1 MGLAQE
7 TRTFLESLQLTTGFS
22 AEELTFIEEYALTRR
37 FKRGEF
43 VIREE
48 DQNSDLYIVRLGAV
62 ELLRETERSDEPL
75 VIGVIGEG
83 ETIGEL
89 SFLDDSPRSAS
100 VRATENTE
108 VVIIPKSVFDEE
120 SARAKDVLGKLHHNI
135 ALLGSKRLRTTS
147 REFVKSLQKQ
157 IELLEDQVKFGTLFV
172 CMIILFGLNG
182 IVLDV
187 IQNYFGEYYYFG
199 GARFN
204 LVVER
209 LIAWIGFIAFAAPV
223 ALLIKKISFP
233 IGEVLDIR
241 RDLRRSVLESLLIAG
256 GFIIIALVLTA
267 GPIVVRGVPRAT
279 SAPDLGTIV
288 VILTPDYLFHS
299 YVQEL
304 VARGIM
310 QNAIQKFLRDEHGTK
325 TVMVLSIAF
334 GVMHAHLGLKMVLG
348 SAVASVGF
356 GYFYL
361 RNRNLVG
368 VTIIHYAIG
377 VIGRYMKMITLG

>member
-7 TRTFLESLQLTTGFS
+7 TRAFLKRLQLTMGFS
-22 AEELTFIEEYALTRR
+22 AEELTFIEEHALTRR
-37 FKRGEF
+37 FKQGEF
-43 VIREE
+43 VIREG

-62 ELLRETERSDEPL
+62 ELLRETEGADEPL

-100 VRATENTE
+100 VRTTENTE
-108 VVIIPKSVFDEE
+108 FVIIPKSIFNEK
-120 SARAKDVLGKLHHNI
+120 SALAKDVLAKLDHNI
-135 ALLGSKRLRTTS
+135 ALLDSKRLRITS
-147 REFVKSLQKQ
+147 HEFVQSLQKQ

-187 IQNYFGEYYYFG
+187 IQNYFGEYYYIG
-199 GARFN
+199 SEQFN
-204 LVVER
+204 LGAER
-209 LIAWIGFIAFAAPV
+209 LIAWIGFIVFSAPV
-223 ALLIKKISFP
+223 VLLIKKIGFP
-233 IGEVLDIR
+233 IGEVLNVR
-241 RDLRRSVLESLLIAG
+241 RDLRRTAIESLLIAG
-256 GFIIIALVLTA
+256 GFIVIALVLTA
-267 GPIVVRGVPRAT
+267 GPIVLRGVPRAT
-279 SAPDLGTIV
+279 SAPGLGTIV
-288 VILTPDYLFHS
+288 VILTPDYIFHS

-310 QNAIQKFLRDEHGTK
+310 QNAIQKFLRDERGTK
-325 TVMVLSIAF
+325 TVLVLSIAF

-377 VIGRYMKMITLG
+377 VIGRYMKMIPFG

>member
-7 TRTFLESLQLTTGFS
+7 TRAFLKRLQLTTGFS
-22 AEELTFIEEYALTRR
+22 AEELTFIEEHAITRR

-43 VIREE
+43 VIREG
-48 DQNSDLYIVRLGAV
+48 DRNSDLYIVRMGAV
-62 ELLRETERSDEPL
+62 ELLKEAERADEPL
-75 VIGVIGEG
+75 VIGVVGEG
-83 ETIGEL
+83 EAIGEL

-100 VRATENTE
+100 VRAMENTE
-108 VVIIPKSVFDEE
+108 IVIIPKSVFDEE
-120 SARAKDVLGKLHHNI
+120 SALAKDVVAKLDHNI
-135 ALLGSKRLRTTS
+135 ALLDSKRLRITS
-147 REFVKSLQKQ
+147 HEFVKSLQKQ

-182 IVLDV
+182 VVLDV
-187 IQNYFGEYYYFG
+187 IQEHFREYYYFG
-199 GARFN
+199 AARFN
-204 LVVER
+204 LGAER
-209 LIAWIGFIAFAAPV
+209 LIAWIGFIIFAFPV
-223 ALLIKKISFP
+223 VLLIKKIGFP
-233 IGEVLDIR
+233 IGEVLDVR
-241 RDLRRSVLESLLIAG
+241 RDLRRTVLESLLIAG
-256 GFIIIALVLTA
+256 GFIIITLVVTA
-267 GPIVVRGVPRAT
+267 GPIELRGVPRAT
-279 SAPDLGTIV
+279 SAPGLWTIV

-310 QNAIQKFLRDEHGTK
+310 QNAIQRFLRDERGTK
-325 TVMVLSIAF
+325 TVLVLSIAF

-368 VTIIHYAIG
+368 VTIIHYVIG
-377 VIGRYMKMITLG
+377 VIGRYAKMISLG

>member
-7 TRTFLESLQLTTGFS
+7 TRAFLKRLQLTTGFS
-22 AEELTFIEEYALTRR
+22 AEELTFIEEHAITRR

-43 VIREE
+43 VIREG
-48 DQNSDLYIVRLGAV
+48 DHNSDLYIVRLGAA
-62 ELLRETERSDEPL
+62 ELLREAERADEPL
-75 VIGVIGEG
+75 VIGVVGEG
-83 ETIGEL
+83 EAIGEL

-100 VRATENTE
+100 VRAKENTE
-108 VVIIPKSVFDEE
+108 IVIIPKSIFDEK
-120 SARAKDVLGKLHHNI
+120 SALAKDVLAKLDHNI
-135 ALLGSKRLRTTS
+135 ALLDSKRLRITS
-147 REFVKSLQKQ
+147 HDFVKSLQRQ

-204 LVVER
+204 LGAER
-209 LIAWIGFIAFAAPV
+209 LIAWIGFIIFAAPV
-223 ALLIKKISFP
+223 VLLIKKIGFP
-233 IGEVLDIR
+233 IGEVLDVR

-256 GFIIIALVLTA
+256 GFIIITLVLTA
-267 GPIVVRGVPRAT
+267 GPIEVRGVPRAT
-279 SAPDLGTIV
+279 SAPALWTIV

-310 QNAIQKFLRDEHGTK
+310 QNAIQKFLRDERGTR
-325 TVMVLSIAF
+325 TVLVLSIAF

-361 RNRNLVG
+361 RNRNLLG
-368 VTIIHYAIG
+368 VTIIHYVIG
-377 VIGRYMKMITLG
+377 VIGRYAKMISLG

>member
-7 TRTFLESLQLTTGFS
+7 TRAFLKRLQLTTGFS
-22 AEELTFIEEYALTRR
+22 AEELTFIEDHAITRR

-43 VIREE
+43 IIREG

-62 ELLRETERSDEPL
+62 ELLREAERADEPL

-83 ETIGEL
+83 EAIGEL

-108 VVIIPKSVFDEE
+108 IVIIPKRIFDEK
-120 SARAKDVLGKLHHNI
+120 SALAKDVMAKLDHNI
-135 ALLGSKRLRTTS
+135 ALLDSKRLRITS
-147 REFVKSLQKQ
+147 HEFVQSLQKQ

-187 IQNYFGEYYYFG
+187 IQNYFGEYYYIG
-199 GARFN
+199 SERFN
-204 LVVER
+204 LGAER
-209 LIAWIGFIAFAAPV
+209 LIAWIGFIVFAAPV
-223 ALLIKKISFP
+223 VLLIKKIGFP

-241 RDLRRSVLESLLIAG
+241 RDLRRTVLESLLIAG

-267 GPIVVRGVPRAT
+267 GPIELKGVPRAT
-279 SAPDLGTIV
+279 SAPGLGTIV
-288 VILTPDYLFHS
+288 VILTPDYIFHS

-310 QNAIQKFLRDEHGTK
+310 QNAIQRFLRDERGTK
-325 TVMVLSIAF
+325 TVLVLSIAF

-377 VIGRYMKMITLG
+377 VIGRYLKMVSLG

>member
-7 TRTFLESLQLTTGFS
+7 TRAFLESLQLTTGFS
-22 AEELTFIEEYALTRR
+22 AEELTFIEEHALTKR
-37 FKRGEF
+37 FKQGEF
-43 VIREE
+43 VIHEG
-48 DQNSDLYIVRLGAV
+48 DQDSDLYIVRLGEV
-62 ELLRETERSDEPL
+62 ELLREAERAGEQL

-83 ETIGEL
+83 EAIGEL

-108 VVIIPKSVFDEE
+108 IVIIPKSVFDEG
-120 SARAKDVLGKLHHNI
+120 SALAKDVLGKLHHNI

-147 REFVKSLQKQ
+147 HEFVKSLQRQ
-157 IELLEDQVKFGTLFV
+157 VELLEDQVKFGVLFV

-182 IVLDV
+182 VVLDV
-187 IQNYFGEYYYFG
+187 IQQHFGEYYFFG
-199 GARFN
+199 AEQFN
-204 LVVER
+204 LGAER
-209 LIAWIGFIAFAAPV
+209 LIAWIGFIVFATPV
-223 ALLIKKISFP
+223 VMLIKKIGFP
-233 IGEVLDIR
+233 IGEVLDVR
-241 RDLRRSVLESLLIAG
+241 KDLRRSVVESLIIVG
-256 GFIIIALVLTA
+256 GFILIALLLTA
-267 GPIVVRGVPRAT
+267 GPIELKGVPRVT
-279 SAPDLGTIV
+279 SAPTLWTIF

-310 QNAIQKFLRDEHGTK
+310 QNAIQKFLRDERGTK
-325 TVMVLSIAF
+325 TVLVLSIAF
-334 GVMHAHLGLKMVLG
+334 GVMHAHLSLKMVLG

-368 VTIIHYAIG
+368 VTIIHYVIG
-377 VIGRYMKMITLG
+377 VIGRYMKMISL

>member
-1 MGLAQE
+1 MGLARE
-7 TRTFLESLQLTTGFS
+7 TRAFLKRLQLTMGFS
-22 AEELTFIEEYALTRR
+22 AEELTFIEEHAFTRR

-43 VIREE
+43 VIREG
-48 DQNSDLYIVRLGAV
+48 DRNSDLYIVRLGAV
-62 ELLRETERSDEPL
+62 ELLREAEGADEPL
-75 VIGVIGEG
+75 GIGVIGEG
-83 ETIGEL
+83 EAIGEL

-108 VVIIPKSVFDEE
+108 IVIIPKRIFDER
-120 SARAKDVLGKLHHNI
+120 SALAKDVLAKVDHNI
-135 ALLGSKRLRTTS
+135 ALLDSKRLRITS
-147 REFVKSLQKQ
+147 HDFVQSLQKQ

-199 GARFN
+199 GPRFN

-209 LIAWIGFIAFAAPV
+209 LIAWIGFIVFAAPV
-223 ALLIKKISFP
+223 VLLIKKIGFP
-233 IGEVLDIR
+233 IGEVLDIH
-241 RDLRRSVLESLLIAG
+241 RDLRRTVLESLLIAG
-256 GFIIIALVLTA
+256 GFIIITLVLTA
-267 GPIVVRGVPRAT
+267 GPIELNGVPRAT
-279 SAPDLGTIV
+279 SVPGLGAIF

-310 QNAIQKFLRDEHGTK
+310 QNAIQKFLKDERGTK
-325 TVMVLSIAF
+325 TVLVLSIAF

-361 RNRNLVG
+361 RNRNLLG
-368 VTIIHYAIG
+368 VTIIHYVIG
-377 VIGRYMKMITLG
+377 VIGRYMKMIPLG

>member
-7 TRTFLESLQLTTGFS
+7 MRAFLKRLQLTVGFS
-22 AEELTFIEEYALTRR
+22 AEELTFIEEHALTRR
-37 FKRGEF
+37 FKQGEF
-43 VIREE
+43 IIREG
-48 DQNSDLYIVRLGAV
+48 DRNSDLYIVRLGAV
-62 ELLRETERSDEPL
+62 ELLREAERADEPL

-83 ETIGEL
+83 EAIGEL

-108 VVIIPKSVFDEE
+108 IISIPKRIFDEK
-120 SARAKDVLGKLHHNI
+120 SALAKDVLAKLDHNI
-135 ALLGSKRLRTTS
+135 ALLDSKRLRITS
-147 REFVKSLQKQ
+147 YEFVQSLQKQ

-187 IQNYFGEYYYFG
+187 IQNYFGKYYYFG
-199 GARFN
+199 SEQFN
-204 LVVER
+204 LGAER
-209 LIAWIGFIAFAAPV
+209 LIAWIGFIVFAAPV
-223 ALLIKKISFP
+223 VLLIKKIGFP

-241 RDLRRSVLESLLIAG
+241 RDLGRTVIESLLIAG
-256 GFIIIALVLTA
+256 GFIIIAMVLTA
-267 GPIVVRGVPRAT
+267 GPIGLSGVPRMT
-279 SAPDLGTIV
+279 SAPGLGAIV

-299 YVQEL
+299 YIQEL

-310 QNAIQKFLRDEHGTK
+310 QNAIQKFLKDERGTK
-325 TVMVLSIAF
+325 TVLVLSIAF

-377 VIGRYMKMITLG
+377 VIGRYLKVISLG